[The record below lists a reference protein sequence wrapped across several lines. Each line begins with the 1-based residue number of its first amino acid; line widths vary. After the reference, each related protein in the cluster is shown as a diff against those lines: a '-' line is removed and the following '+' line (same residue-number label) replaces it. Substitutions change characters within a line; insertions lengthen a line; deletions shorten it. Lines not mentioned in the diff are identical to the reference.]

1 MIHKNCC
8 HLSPNFHCDV
18 MVGIMVIGLGVLGG
32 AVIVIAIHRRQRQAA
47 QVAGQ
52 ALLQA
57 TEAGDVVQMETLLAQ
72 GAEVNARNAHGWT
85 PLHVAAAGGDPT
97 VVALLL
103 GHGADVHAQ
112 SHIGTTPL
120 DNATL
125 RGSRKAVIDLLLA
138 HGATSDS
145 IWDASF

>member
-1 MIHKNCC
+1 
-8 HLSPNFHCDV
+8 
-18 MVGIMVIGLGVLGG
+18 MVGVIGLGVLGG
-32 AVIVIAIHRRQRQAA
+32 AVIVMAIYRRQRQAA

-72 GAEVNARNAHGWT
+72 GADVNARNAHGWT

-103 GHGADVHAQ
+103 RHGADVHAQ

-120 DNATL
+120 DNANL
-125 RGSRKAVIDLLLA
+125 RGSRRAVIDLLLA
-138 HGATSDS
+138 HGAKADS
-145 IWDASF
+145 AGNASF

>member
-1 MIHKNCC
+1 
-8 HLSPNFHCDV
+8 
-18 MVGIMVIGLGVLGG
+18 MVGMLLIGLGVLGG
-32 AVIVIAIHRRQRQAA
+32 AVLVMAVCRRQRQAA

-57 TEAGDVVQMETLLAQ
+57 TETGDVEQMETLLAQ
-72 GAEVNARNAHGWT
+72 GADVNARNAHGWT

-103 GHGADVHAQ
+103 RHRADVQAQ

-120 DNATL
+120 DNATM
-125 RGSRKAVIDLLLA
+125 RGSRQAVIDLLLA
-138 HGATSDS
+138 HGANPDNA
-145 IWDASF
+145 WDAAF

>member
-1 MIHKNCC
+1 
-8 HLSPNFHCDV
+8 
-18 MVGIMVIGLGVLGG
+18 MVGVLVIGLGVLSG
-32 AVIVIAIHRRQRQAA
+32 AVLVMAVCRRQRQAA

-57 TEAGDVVQMETLLAQ
+57 TETGDVEQMETLLAQ
-72 GAEVNARNAHGWT
+72 GADVNARNAHGWT

-103 GHGADVHAQ
+103 RHRADVHAQ

-120 DNATL
+120 DNAIM
-125 RGSRKAVIDLLLA
+125 RGSRKTVIDLLLA
-138 HGATSDS
+138 HGARSDS
-145 IWDASF
+145 IWDTSF

>member
-1 MIHKNCC
+1 
-8 HLSPNFHCDV
+8 
-18 MVGIMVIGLGVLGG
+18 MVGMLVIGLGVLGG
-32 AVIVIAIHRRQRQAA
+32 AVLVMAVYRHQRRAA
-47 QVAGQ
+47 RVAGQ

-57 TEAGDVVQMETLLAQ
+57 TETGDVEQMETLLAQ
-72 GAEVNARNAHGWT
+72 GADVNARNAHGWT

-103 GHGADVHAQ
+103 RYRADVHAQ
-112 SHIGTTPL
+112 SYIGATPL

-138 HGATSDS
+138 HGAHPDS
-145 IWDASF
+145 AWDVAF

>member
-1 MIHKNCC
+1 
-8 HLSPNFHCDV
+8 
-18 MVGIMVIGLGVLGG
+18 MVGILVIGLGVLGG
-32 AVIVIAIHRRQRQAA
+32 AVLVMAVCRRQRQAA

-57 TEAGDVVQMETLLAQ
+57 TETGDVEQMETLLAQ
-72 GAEVNARNAHGWT
+72 GADVNARNAHGWT

-103 GHGADVHAQ
+103 RHRANIHAQ

-120 DNATL
+120 DNATM
-125 RGSRKAVIDLLLA
+125 RGSRQAVIDLLLA
-138 HGATSDS
+138 HGANPDS
-145 IWDASF
+145 AWDASF

>member
-1 MIHKNCC
+1 
-8 HLSPNFHCDV
+8 
-18 MVGIMVIGLGVLGG
+18 MVGVLVIGLGVLGG
-32 AVIVIAIHRRQRQAA
+32 AVLVMAVCRRQRQAA

-57 TEAGDVVQMETLLAQ
+57 TETGDVVQMETLLAQ
-72 GAEVNARNAHGWT
+72 GADVNARNAHGWT
-85 PLHVAAAGGDPT
+85 SLHVAAAGGDPA

-103 GHGADVHAQ
+103 QHGANVHAQ

-120 DNATL
+120 DNAAI

-138 HGATSDS
+138 HGARSDS
-145 IWDASF
+145 AWDASF

>member
-1 MIHKNCC
+1 
-8 HLSPNFHCDV
+8 
-18 MVGIMVIGLGVLGG
+18 MVEVIVIGLVVLGG
-32 AVIVIAIHRRQRQAA
+32 AVLVMAVYRRQRQAA

-57 TEAGDVVQMETLLAQ
+57 TETGDVVQMETLLAQ
-72 GAEVNARNAHGWT
+72 GADVNARNAHGWT

-103 GHGADVHAQ
+103 RHRADVHVQ

-120 DNATL
+120 DNATM

-138 HGATSDS
+138 HGANPDS
-145 IWDASF
+145 AWDASF

>member
-1 MIHKNCC
+1 
-8 HLSPNFHCDV
+8 
-18 MVGIMVIGLGVLGG
+18 MVGVMVIGLGVLGG
-32 AVIVIAIHRRQRQAA
+32 AVMIMAVCRRQRQAA

-57 TEAGDVVQMETLLAQ
+57 TETGDVVQMETLLVQ
-72 GAEVNARNAHGWT
+72 GADVNARNAHGWT
-85 PLHVAAAGGDPT
+85 PLHVAAAGGDHA

-103 GHGADVHAQ
+103 QHGADVQAQ

-120 DNATL
+120 DNAAM

-138 HGATSDS
+138 HGAKSDS
-145 IWDASF
+145 AWDASF